1 MATIVLNGVTYS
13 GLPNGA
19 GNANAWQPTGYV
31 VRQEKIGVTLPAADG
46 TRNRVERSVTKREWE
61 LTWEKCNSATRSTL
75 VTLAALYTSFSMADF
90 DGNTYT
96 CFIDEPFEPEWSHNS
111 PAGASFWNCK
121 IKIRQV

>member
-46 TRNRVERSVTKREWE
+46 TRNRVERSVTKREDR
-61 LTWEKCNSATRSTL
+61 KS
-75 VTLAALYTSFSMADF
+75 V
-90 DGNTYT
+90 
-96 CFIDEPFEPEWSHNS
+96 
-111 PAGASFWNCK
+111 
-121 IKIRQV
+121 V